1 MKKSIKILLFFIIV
15 VLAFLLIP
23 NFSKAAT
30 IVNDEESLVNAIE
43 NATPGETIMLEK
55 DITVTKPIV
64 ITKALTINGKG
75 FTVTGSDTWT
85 STTGNQTMFT
95 AQLSDAKLILTDIK
109 LKNGPKYGVQAY
121 NGASVTL
128 DDVSITGFKYGAVL
142 VNGASLEVKNVH
154 LGKNGT
160 TGNNGI
166 EIDKGSGV
174 DTIPTLM
181 MNGTLKSDLLENVI
195 HIANSGNI
203 GQFTI
208 NNTDNTVNKVVLAGN
223 KIVLTDSKDNV
234 ISETSIPEGVNVNVE
249 EKTVIVTLI
258 ANDITKQITVDIGKT
273 ITPDVLK
280 SHIELQNNYKIDGY
294 YTDENYTNVFKFDE
308 PLTKETTIYVKI
320 SEENKVVE
328 APVVKDETPKTGGFN
343 YLPISILLIAISI
356 VGLFYLKKKE
366 NYIK

>member
-1 MKKSIKILLFFIIV
+1 MKKSIKILLFFTI
-15 VLAFLLIP
+15 VLAVLIVP
-23 NFSKAAT
+23 NFSRAAT
-30 IVNDEESLVNAIE
+30 TVTDEESLVNAIE
-43 NATPGETIMLEK
+43 NAASGDTIMLEK
-55 DITVTKPIV
+55 DVTVTKPIV
-64 ITKALTINGKG
+64 ITKALTINGNG
-75 FTVTGSDTWT
+75 FTVTGSADWT
-85 STTGNQTMFT
+85 STSGNQTMFT
-95 AQLSDAKLILTDIK
+95 AQLSDAKLILANIK
-109 LKNGPKYGVQAY
+109 LKNGPKYGMQAY

-142 VNGASLEVKNVH
+142 VNGASLEVKNLH

-160 TGNNGI
+160 NGNNGI

-174 DTIPTLM
+174 EIIPTLM
-181 MNGTLKSDLLENVI
+181 MNGTLKSDSSENII
-195 HIANSGNI
+195 HIANSGNV

-234 ISETSIPEGVNVNVE
+234 ISETAIPEGVNVNVE
-249 EKTVIVTLI
+249 EKIVIVTLI
-258 ANDITKQITVDIGKT
+258 ANGITKQITVDIGKT

-294 YTDENYTNVFKFDE
+294 YTDANYTNEFKFDE
-308 PLTKETTIYVKI
+308 PLTKETTIYVKV

-343 YLPISILLIAISI
+343 YLPIAILLVIISI
-356 VGLFYLKKKE
+356 SGLFYLKKKE